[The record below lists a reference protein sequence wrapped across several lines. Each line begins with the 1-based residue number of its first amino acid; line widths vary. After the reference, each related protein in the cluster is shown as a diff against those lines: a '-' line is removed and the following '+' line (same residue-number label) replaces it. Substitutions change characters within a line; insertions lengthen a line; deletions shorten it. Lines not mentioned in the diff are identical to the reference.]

1 MVSIHPACL
10 VKSLLFL
17 LLLPAC
23 GLAQSLNES
32 ETIALVAKLAAS
44 RAGRMVQADFIETK
58 ILPMWKNPVV
68 ESGTI
73 AFEPPDH
80 FSRKTDNL
88 IVSDGKTLWMYYP
101 VFQQVEKYPL
111 EGHGPGQLFAALGQ
125 AFRFENLDT
134 LFHISATRLDDG
146 FRLDLTPRSGPM
158 RRMLRSLILDL
169 DSSLR
174 LRSSTM
180 EGKDGDRI
188 ETRYSNEK
196 LLPPGSIDFSFKPPA
211 SATVVAP
218 LGDG

>member
-1 MVSIHPACL
+1 M
-10 VKSLLFL
+10 KFL
-17 LLLPAC
+17 LLLMMLPAS
-23 GLAQSLNES
+23 GLGQLLNDS
-32 ETIALVAKLAAS
+32 ETAALVAKLAAS
-44 RAGRMVQADFIETK
+44 RAGRMVQADFVETK
-58 ILPMWKNPVV
+58 ILPMWKEPVV

-80 FSRKTDNL
+80 FLRKTKNL

-101 VFQQVEKYPL
+101 EFQQVEKYPL

-125 AFRFENLDT
+125 AFRFENLGS
-134 LFHISATRLDDG
+134 LFRISATRLDDG

-158 RRMLRSLILDL
+158 RRMLRSLVLDL

-180 EGKDGDRI
+180 SGKDGDRI

-196 LLPPGSIDFSFKPPA
+196 LLPPGSVDFSFKPPA

-218 LGDG
+218 LGGG

>member
-1 MVSIHPACL
+1 M
-10 VKSLLFL
+10 KFL
-17 LLLPAC
+17 LLLMMLPAS
-23 GLAQSLNES
+23 GLGQLLNDS
-32 ETIALVAKLAAS
+32 ETDALVAKLAAS
-44 RAGRMVQADFIETK
+44 RAGRMVQADFVETK
-58 ILPMWKNPVV
+58 ILPMWKEPVV

-80 FSRKTDNL
+80 FLRKTKNL

-101 VFQQVEKYPL
+101 EFQQVEKYPL

-125 AFRFENLDT
+125 AFRFENLGS
-134 LFHISATRLDDG
+134 LFRISATRLDDG

-158 RRMLRSLILDL
+158 RRMLRSLVLDL

-180 EGKDGDRI
+180 SGKDGDRI

-196 LLPPGSIDFSFKPPA
+196 LLPPGSVDFSFNPPA

-218 LGDG
+218 LGGG

>member
-1 MVSIHPACL
+1 MM
-10 VKSLLFL
+10 
-17 LLLPAC
+17 LPAS
-23 GLAQSLNES
+23 GLGQLLNDS
-32 ETIALVAKLAAS
+32 ETDALVAKLAAS
-44 RAGRMVQADFIETK
+44 RAGRMVQADFVETK
-58 ILPMWKNPVV
+58 ILPMWKEPVV

-80 FSRKTDNL
+80 FLRKTKNL

-101 VFQQVEKYPL
+101 EFQQVEKYPL

-125 AFRFENLDT
+125 AFRFENLGS
-134 LFHISATRLDDG
+134 LFRISATRLDDG

-158 RRMLRSLILDL
+158 RRMLRSLVLDL

-180 EGKDGDRI
+180 SGKDGDRI

-196 LLPPGSIDFSFKPPA
+196 LLPPGSVDFSFNPPA

-218 LGDG
+218 LGGG

>member
-1 MVSIHPACL
+1 M
-10 VKSLLFL
+10 KFL
-17 LLLPAC
+17 LLLMMLPAS
-23 GLAQSLNES
+23 GLGQLLNDS
-32 ETIALVAKLAAS
+32 ETAALVAKLAAS
-44 RAGRMVQADFIETK
+44 RAGRMVQADFVETK
-58 ILPMWKNPVV
+58 ILPMWKEPVV

-80 FSRKTDNL
+80 FLRKTKNL

-101 VFQQVEKYPL
+101 EFQQVEKYPL

-125 AFRFENLDT
+125 AFRFENLGS
-134 LFHISATRLDDG
+134 LFRISATRLDDG

-158 RRMLRSLILDL
+158 RRMLRSLVLDL

-180 EGKDGDRI
+180 SGKDGDRI

-196 LLPPGSIDFSFKPPA
+196 LLPPGSVDFSFNPPA

-218 LGDG
+218 LGGG

>member
-1 MVSIHPACL
+1 MVSIHSAYP

-23 GLAQSLNES
+23 SFGQLLNDS
-32 ETIALVAKLAAS
+32 ETTALVTKLAAS

-58 ILPMWKNPVV
+58 TLPMWKDPVV

-80 FSRKTDNL
+80 FFRKTDNL
-88 IVSDGKTLWMYYP
+88 IISDGRTLWMYYP
-101 VFQQVEKYPL
+101 EFHQVEKYPL
-111 EGHGPGQLFAALGQ
+111 AGHGPGQLFAALGQ

-134 LFHISATRLDDG
+134 LFRISATRLEDG

-180 EGKDGDRI
+180 VGKDGDRI
-188 ETRYSNEK
+188 ETKYSNEK
-196 LLPPGSIDFSFKPPA
+196 LLSPGSIDFSFKPPA

-218 LGDG
+218 LGG

>member
-1 MVSIHPACL
+1 M
-10 VKSLLFL
+10 KFL
-17 LLLPAC
+17 LLLMMLPAS
-23 GLAQSLNES
+23 GLGQLLNDS
-32 ETIALVAKLAAS
+32 ETDALVAKLAAS
-44 RAGRMVQADFIETK
+44 RAGRMVQADFVETK
-58 ILPMWKNPVV
+58 ILPMWKEPVV

-80 FSRKTDNL
+80 FLRKTKNL

-101 VFQQVEKYPL
+101 EFQQVEKYPL

-125 AFRFENLDT
+125 AFRFENLGS
-134 LFHISATRLDDG
+134 LFRISATRLDDG

-158 RRMLRSLILDL
+158 RRMLRSLVLDL

-180 EGKDGDRI
+180 SGKDGDRI

-196 LLPPGSIDFSFKPPA
+196 LLPPGSVDFSFKPPA

-218 LGDG
+218 LGGG